1 MGSLDDPIWTGS
13 AADSGVDACP
23 CRRAGFH
30 FAGTCVS
37 AAKSGPGHCG
47 ARWLTLPNAD
57 IPAPAMTTCSAVCG
71 AVLVSMV
78 ARPSKCQSS
87 SKPSHAL
94 VSCPCTPGSV
104 RIVVT
109 IRTRC
114 ADCTACRNEIMS
126 FARGFQWLGMANHP
140 GLMARSARAELTD
153 RPLDWPDF
161 PRSASRNSRP
171 RNSRKRILF
180 GVRDRK
186 RRNVAFW
193 SIDTPISVHGLS
205 DAVPLSPEGH
215 GSLAGRATVRLNLE
229 PQDVVEPREG
239 HLHAA
244 RLVQQ
249 HRFDG
254 GPLIITD
261 W

>member
-1 MGSLDDPIWTGS
+1 MLWFPVLARQGLSELWLQFGRAAPIARLAATKLCHSRVGFSGSEW
-13 AADSGVDACP
+13 
-23 CRRAGFH
+23 
-30 FAGTCVS
+30 
-37 AAKSGPGHCG
+37 
-47 ARWLTLPNAD
+47 
-57 IPAPAMTTCSAVCG
+57 
-71 AVLVSMV
+71 
-78 ARPSKCQSS
+78 Q
-87 SKPSHAL
+87 
-94 VSCPCTPGSV
+94 
-104 RIVVT
+104 
-109 IRTRC
+109 
-114 ADCTACRNEIMS
+114 
-126 FARGFQWLGMANHP
+126 NHP

-180 GVRDRK
+180 VVRDRK

-215 GSLAGRATVRLNLE
+215 GSLASRATVRLNLE

-254 GPLIITD
+254 GPFLIIDLVTHD
-261 W
+261 SMLLAACYCPTVLLAHSFRYPSAVQ